1 MPGDSAHRQ
10 ASSRASPTTVGL
22 RVPTSRAAFRSSASS
37 FVLSNVK
44 SPPFPQQM
52 SAFTLTSTTA
62 HSATFRH
69 YGKLASV
76 GYSQDMEIHPDLP
89 PQPPPRPHSDPMDTN
104 LDSPLPPQQSH
115 SAATEPA
122 DKIPPKPPVPQ
133 DAPPT
138 AGQEGA
144 PEQGPMGKVTG
155 SACA

>member
-1 MPGDSAHRQ
+1 
-10 ASSRASPTTVGL
+10 
-22 RVPTSRAAFRSSASS
+22 
-37 FVLSNVK
+37 
-44 SPPFPQQM
+44 M

-62 HSATFRH
+62 HTATLRH

-76 GYSQDMEIHPDLP
+76 GYSQDMEIDPDLP
-89 PQPPPRPHSDPMDTN
+89 RQPPPHPHSDLMDTN
-104 LDSPLPPQQSH
+104 LDSTLPPQQSH

-122 DKIPPKPPVPQ
+122 HKIPPKPPVPQ